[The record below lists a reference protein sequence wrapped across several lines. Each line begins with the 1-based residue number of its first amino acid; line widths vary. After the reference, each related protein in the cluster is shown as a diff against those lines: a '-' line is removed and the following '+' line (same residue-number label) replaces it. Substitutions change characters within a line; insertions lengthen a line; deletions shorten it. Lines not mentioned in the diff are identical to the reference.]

1 MFLLRIL
8 IHGISKWDF
17 GLLFGPNEGHNS
29 PTDWVRKALFITDVP
44 RNITTVHNTDL
55 KDLLSV
61 DPSRDYIYDE
71 LGDLLRVIYPD
82 QFPKMDAI
90 IDGTDNSHS
99 SNRQR

>member
-1 MFLLRIL
+1 M
-8 IHGISKWDF
+8 
-17 GLLFGPNEGHNS
+17 
-29 PTDWVRKALFITDVP
+29 
-44 RNITTVHNTDL
+44 
-55 KDLLSV
+55 

-99 SNRQR
+99 SNRQRFGSKL